1 MSQARLLRRLSGRP
15 DDLLDDL
22 RRLLAVR
29 VGETPGRPDLGLP
42 VLPPWLPDSEVRRR
56 LQEAIASSLRSGEPR
71 LAGVAVQDGG
81 DAESS
86 RFTIRAS
93 RGDGTAV
100 GATAR
105 IDHAGNL
112 ELGR

>member
-1 MSQARLLRRLSGRP
+1 MSRARLLRRLSGRSG
-15 DDLLDDL
+15 DQLDDL

-29 VGETPGRPDLGLP
+29 SGETPARPDLGLP
-42 VLPPWLPDSEVRRR
+42 VLPPWLPDAEARRR
-56 LQEAIASSLRSGEPR
+56 LQEAIAASLRAGEPR

-81 DAESS
+81 VTDAS
-86 RFTIRAS
+86 RFTIHARCS
-93 RGDGTAV
+93 DGSTL

-105 IDHAGNL
+105 VDYTGNL